1 MVERKKISIMFMYDD
16 GGTRR
21 YRISIGLYR
30 FLWVL
35 VTVLPLLAGGA
46 AWLAVHLWQENA
58 RLTANTSR
66 LELAMYEAVNTAEKL
81 TNLRALLEQED
92 TAVTGPVL
100 QNLARQSSK
109 DSPQLQPKVGN
120 EEADATEAGPGHAD
134 FPVVDANV
142 VNVEN
147 VNARLLSTGKIRIN
161 LDLRNPDPKR
171 NITGHVRCL
180 FIADSGE
187 TFPLPLT
194 QEQADFKINRFKRA
208 VFQPPVP
215 PAVTDTTNSRIIVE
229 VYTDTD
235 TLIYRNIFQVE
246 R

>member
-1 MVERKKISIMFMYDD
+1 MVERKKISVMFMHDD
-16 GGTRR
+16 GVTQR

-30 FLWVL
+30 FLWIL
-35 VTVLPLLAGGA
+35 VIILPLLAGGA

-66 LELAMYEAVNTAEKL
+66 LELTMREAVNTAEKL

-109 DSPQLQPKVGN
+109 EIPLLQPKAGS
-120 EEADATEAGPGHAD
+120 EEVDATETGPGHAD
-134 FPVVDANV
+134 FPVVDTEV
-142 VNVEN
+142 VDVEN
-147 VNARLLSTGKIRIN
+147 VNARLLNAGKIRIN

-171 NITGHVRCL
+171 NIMGRVRCL

-194 QEQADFKINRFKRA
+194 AEQADFKINRFKRA
-208 VFQPPVP
+208 VFQLTVP

-235 TLIYRNIFQVE
+235 TLIYRNLFQVE